1 MIHKIS
7 MIIELKKEV
16 EAKFGKKV
24 ENRGDCEMISNT
36 ILELLDVEIS
46 YNTLR
51 RMYELVPYTK
61 PNTKTLNTLAQFVGY
76 NNYFHFSQNYSFKE
90 KTKLFQITYKS
101 LYDDNEAEILEL
113 VKRTK
118 RSAEDFVDFITLLLR
133 ELFYKKKYSLINAI
147 FNLKELHYSN
157 FSYSELLY
165 VGNSV
170 GLILRK
176 ENRVHKI
183 LIKNINF
190 LNCIYL
196 TFVDYSSLN
205 SYYGKWASS
214 LKRINT
220 SEEIELFN
228 NAVLQFKNF
237 LNNKKIKVLDKDLIY
252 RKDLH
257 PILCSRLLA
266 LKFLTPNTPNVTSI
280 LTNYYKVHS
289 IRKNSTDYSYELFTT
304 AILTKNIKVMQFLV
318 EKSDLTIKLL
328 HQKHHLNSF
337 YLMSAFYY
345 KLSDNKAE
353 ALKNFNHF
361 SLNECRYSYEEF
373 IKLIYLIYMYEDS
386 KLASEKNQI
395 RMRYKTL
402 SEKLNYPYFSEAY
415 LFDYFK

>member
-1 MIHKIS
+1 MIV
-7 MIIELKKEV
+7 ELKKEV
-16 EAKFGKKV
+16 ESKFGKKV
-24 ENRGDCEMISNT
+24 ENRGDCELISNA
-36 ILELLDVEIS
+36 ILELLDIEIS

-51 RMYELVPYTK
+51 RLYELAPYAK

-76 NNYFHFSQNYSFKE
+76 NNYFHFSQNYSFKD
-90 KTKLFQITYKS
+90 KTKLFQITYKT

-118 RSAEDFVDFITLLLR
+118 RSAEDFVDFITLLIR

-147 FNLKELHYSN
+147 FSLKELHYSN

-165 VGNSV
+165 IGNSV
-170 GLILRK
+170 GLVLRK
-176 ENRVHKI
+176 ENRVHKT
-183 LIKNINF
+183 LVKNINF

-214 LKRINT
+214 LKRTST
-220 SEEIELFN
+220 SEEIIVFN

-237 LNNKKIKVLDKDLIY
+237 LNNKKIKVLDEDLIY

-266 LKFLTPNTPNVTSI
+266 LQFLTNNKPDVTEI

-289 IRKNSTDYSYELFTT
+289 ARKNSTDYSYELYTT
-304 AILTKNIKVMQFLV
+304 AILTKNRKVMRFLI
-318 EKSDLTIKLL
+318 EKSDLTIEFLY
-328 HQKHHLNSF
+328 QKHHLNSF

-345 KLSDNKAE
+345 KLSDNNVE
-353 ALKNFNHF
+353 ALKKFKRF
-361 SLNECRYSYEEF
+361 SLSECRFSYEEF
-373 IKLIYLIYMYEDS
+373 IKLFYIIYTHEDS
-386 KLASEKNQI
+386 KIPSEKKQLI
-395 RMRYKTL
+395 MRYKKL
-402 SEKLNYPYFSEAY
+402 SDKLNYPYFSENY
-415 LFDYFK
+415 LLNYFD